1 MERNE
6 RLLRTGEGEAVRW
19 DYPEGWPTL
28 ATPENNDGLTWEQ
41 AVRVLRKHRWLL
53 IGVIVAITTVAGA
66 AALSM
71 RDVYQPVARLEID
84 PLGAGIRTLHEI
96 ENPAAQSDLD
106 YLDTQ
111 IQILQS
117 DGLAMRAI
125 RALKLDQKAE
135 FVGTKESSTSPT
147 AKVEVPRNDLDPEV
161 ENSYLREQLNLAN
174 PTEREAA
181 AVRVFHRNLSVNP
194 IRSSR
199 LVEVS
204 FSSHDPHL
212 AQAVTNTLVSQFIDQ
227 SYRNRYVTT
236 MEASEWLSAQ
246 LNDLRQKVTESNQAV
261 ADYQKKYGLVESDER
276 DIPFAQLMSEV
287 SRQLSDAQADRIQA
301 EAYVRT
307 IDLGQPDTIP
317 TVRTDPVYQSLLTR
331 YGEVRAQLAQA
342 EAIYGDESPNVKK
355 LQGET
360 NELASQVEVERSRL
374 IGKVRASFAAAQSRE
389 QMMLASRDK
398 LRAQMGDATTHL
410 VEYRMLK
417 NEALAK
423 AALYNTLETRLK
435 EAGIYAGLRSGN
447 IHVVDMASNLHE
459 PTSPHRKLILASGAG
474 FGVLFALALVF
485 VRESLDNTVRIPDD
499 IRNSIQLP
507 SLAVLPRVGTRAM
520 ETRQSDAGADASLR
534 RPLTQT
540 GESPYP
546 QMFWSQTQ
554 TAEAEAIRALR
565 NTLLTAGGPSGP
577 QVVLVSSAN
586 AGEGKTT
593 IALNLAS
600 VLAQQGKTCLLEGD
614 LRRPMIGHALG
625 LDPQTGLVE
634 VLSGK
639 TSLADALVT
648 AQDIPAL
655 TLLLVKSVPENP
667 ADLMASEEMRA
678 LVVELRRTFEYIVID
693 SPPVILFSDASSL
706 ASLSDAVIIVSRYGR
721 TTRRAVSR
729 AAELLEEGQVRL
741 VGVVLNDMDITSA
754 DYHYFNYGYSWK
766 MSRSYDAYSKMPP
779 TLSGSKGSGESG
791 PPRSRGAHA

>member
-6 RLLRTGEGEAVRW
+6 RLWKAREGEAVPW
-19 DYPEGWPTL
+19 DHPAGWPTL
-28 ATPENNDGLTWEQ
+28 STPENNDGLTWEQ
-41 AVRVLRKHRWLL
+41 AVRVIRKHRWLL
-53 IGVIVAITTVAGA
+53 ICVIVAITGVAGA

-111 IQILQS
+111 VQILQS

-135 FVGTKESSTSPT
+135 FAGTKESATSPT
-147 AKVEVPRNDLDPEV
+147 AKPEVSRNDLDPQV

-212 AQAVTNTLVSQFIDQ
+212 AQAVTNTLVSQYIDQ

-246 LNDLRQKVTESNQAV
+246 LNDLREKVTESNQAV

-355 LQGET
+355 LLGET

-507 SLAVLPRVGTRAM
+507 SLAVLPRVSRVL
-520 ETRQSDAGADASLR
+520 EIKQSDAGLNASLGQ
-534 RPLTQT
+534 PLTQT
-540 GESPYP
+540 SGSPYP

-614 LRRPMIGHALG
+614 LRRPMIGHSLG
-625 LDPQTGLVE
+625 LVPQMGLVE

-648 AQDIPAL
+648 APEIPAL
-655 TLLLVKSVPENP
+655 SLLLVKSVPQNP

-678 LVVELRRTFEYIVID
+678 LLVELRRTFEYIVID

-721 TTRRAVSR
+721 TTRRAVTR

-779 TLSGSKGSGESG
+779 TLPASNGSGESD